1 MKPQIPWLRVFV
13 EGVVIVGSILLAFV
27 IDAWWEDRQAMHLES
42 DALSAVHVEV
52 EENLRRLEQI
62 KSINERY
69 LDDVDRFLRATPD
82 ELRSLPLD
90 AVRSWI
96 GSLMRPAG
104 FDADRAA
111 ASVLAALPMS
121 PSGESAEARRL
132 VSRLQSQLR
141 RTERVE
147 QGVVNV
153 YATVRE
159 QLTHYASRSASM
171 GREDVPSMVAQV
183 GPDVLA
189 QLRMD
194 DEFVSAVIEKA
205 HVQSIYLLELDQVAQ
220 ALESLS
226 VLLNER

>member
-1 MKPQIPWLRVFV
+1 MTKTGAWRR
-13 EGVVIVGSILLAFV
+13 GVVDAVLILASILVAFW

-69 LDDVDRFLRATPD
+69 LDDVDRFLRAAPD
-82 ELRSLPLD
+82 ELRSLPPD

-96 GSLMRPAG
+96 GSLYRPST
-104 FDADRAA
+104 FEPDRAA
-111 ASVLAALPMS
+111 ASVLATLPVS
-121 PSGESAEARRL
+121 SSRGSAEARRL
-132 VSRLQSQLR
+132 VSRLQSQLE
-141 RTERVE
+141 RTERVAG
-147 QGVVNV
+147 GVVGV
-153 YATVRE
+153 YTTVRE
-159 QLTHYASRSASM
+159 QLARYASRSALQ
-171 GREDVPSMVAQV
+171 GRENLPSMVARI

-189 QLRMD
+189 QLRRD

-205 HVQSIYLLELDQVAQ
+205 HVQSIYVQGLDQVVQ
-220 ALESLS
+220 TLDSLS

>member
-1 MKPQIPWLRVFV
+1 MTKTGAWRR
-13 EGVVIVGSILLAFV
+13 GVAEAVLILASILIAFW
-27 IDAWWEDRQAMHLES
+27 IDASWEDRQAADLEFE
-42 DALSAVHVEV
+42 ALSAVRVEV
-52 EENLRRLEQI
+52 EDNIQRLEQT
-62 KSINERY
+62 KSVNERY
-69 LDDVDRFLRATPD
+69 LEDVDRFLRATPD

-111 ASVLAALPMS
+111 ASVLATLPMS

-159 QLTHYASRSASM
+159 QLTHYASRSAPM

-194 DEFVSAVIEKA
+194 NEFVSAVIEKS
-205 HVQSIYLLELDQVAQ
+205 HVQFIYLRTLDQVTQ
-220 ALESLS
+220 ILDSLA